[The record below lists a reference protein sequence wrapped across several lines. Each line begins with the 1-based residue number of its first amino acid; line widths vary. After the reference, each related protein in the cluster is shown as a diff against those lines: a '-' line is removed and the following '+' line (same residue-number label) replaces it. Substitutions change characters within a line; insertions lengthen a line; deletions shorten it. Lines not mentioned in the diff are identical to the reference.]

1 MLKNFFH
8 VLSVES
14 LKFMRCRWSG
24 VVCVLGVL
32 GFALLALASVIA
44 VVEPGSNIAIY
55 LSLTEGMAREEKR
68 KIVSKAMKISFFVLA
83 FFAIAGQLVFQFFD
97 ITISAFQIAGGILLV
112 DVALRM
118 LHPRKGEYTR
128 EELEDIA
135 VVPLAFPLTA
145 GPGSITT
152 VMLLMSQASA
162 PVEWPFVF
170 VAILVSVLLSYVGMT
185 YADRL
190 VSRLGTEGLHVVTK
204 IMAIVVLAIAVQFL
218 INGVTDVATHIIHP

>member
-1 MLKNFFH
+1 
-8 VLSVES
+8 VLEILS
-14 LKFMRCRWSG
+14 
-24 VVCVLGVL
+24 
-32 GFALLALASVIA
+32 FALLAIASVVA

-55 LSLTEGMAREEKR
+55 LSLTESLPSEEKR
-68 KIVSKAMKISFFVLA
+68 KIVNKAMKISFLVLA
-83 FFAIAGQLVFQFFD
+83 FFAIAGQLVFMFFN
-97 ITISAFQIAGGILLV
+97 ITISAFQIAGGILLI

-118 LHPRKGEYTR
+118 LHPKKDEYSS
-128 EELEDIA
+128 EELEDVA

-152 VMLLMSQASA
+152 VMLLMSQAKE

-190 VSRLGTEGLHVVTK
+190 AGRLGSEGLRVVTK

-218 INGVTDVATHIIHP
+218 INGTTEVVNNFIHP